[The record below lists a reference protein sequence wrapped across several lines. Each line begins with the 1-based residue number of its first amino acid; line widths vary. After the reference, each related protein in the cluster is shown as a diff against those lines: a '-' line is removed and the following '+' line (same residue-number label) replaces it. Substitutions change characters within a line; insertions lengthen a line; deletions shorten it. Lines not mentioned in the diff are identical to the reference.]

1 MEQSQG
7 HSQTR
12 ISIIF
17 FIPQQKKKE
26 EEPEGGGWGGGVE
39 RFRGLQ

>member
-17 FIPQQKKKE
+17 FIPQQKKNGE
-26 EEPEGGGWGGGVE
+26 EIEGGVGGWVE